1 MVSIWLVQ
9 HQYMLG
15 NCIICKER
23 CALTVPAKQRKTRPT
38 SKPGVTQNADNSAWP
53 GRQFEQLLKC
63 QIWLLS
69 HIAVSQFAQVAELVT
84 SNNQGTH
91 TSPRCIKNYVSNRRA
106 ECVSASVCFW
116 LAGPRHPTLHRTVHR
131 TVHSTVHSTV
141 HITLCSLRLSKKNI
155 ESGQHCIASLPGPPR
170 PSDPATQRSRFTP
183 RREACQAALLTMA
196 FGLTKL
202 PVRQSR

>member
-1 MVSIWLVQ
+1 
-9 HQYMLG
+9 MLG
-15 NCIICKER
+15 TCVICKER

-69 HIAVSQFAQVAELVT
+69 HIAVFKLVQVAKLVA

-91 TSPRCIKNYVSNRRA
+91 TSPRCVKNYVSNRRA
-106 ECVSASVCFW
+106 ECVSASVCFR
-116 LAGPRHPTLHRTVHR
+116 LAGRHPTLH
-131 TVHSTVHSTV
+131 STVHS
-141 HITLCSLRLSKKNI
+141 TLCSLRLSKKTLKVVNT
-155 ESGQHCIASLPGPPR
+155 ASHHYQAHP
-170 PSDPATQRSRFTP
+170 DPAQRIRFTP

-196 FGLTKL
+196 VGLTKF